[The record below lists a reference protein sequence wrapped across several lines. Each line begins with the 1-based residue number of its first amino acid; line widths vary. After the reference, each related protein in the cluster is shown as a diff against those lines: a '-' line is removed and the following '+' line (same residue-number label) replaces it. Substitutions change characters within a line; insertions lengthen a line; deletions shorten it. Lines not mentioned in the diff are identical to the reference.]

1 VQVKAFYN
9 ELTVDTDPLWTY
21 YMACGF
27 HRGYFGIQ
35 VNSPSERRIIF
46 SIWDSGNEAVDRG
59 KVKKDDLVQLIAKG
73 DRVVASGFGNEGT
86 GGHSHLVYPWKKG
99 QTYRFLV
106 LAAPADNHSTVFSGY
121 FFFPERNEWGLIAS
135 FRAPKDGGH
144 LRGLYSFSEN
154 FSGTNG
160 QKLRRGAFGNTW
172 VCDPSNQWRELTEV
186 VFTHDPTGDKSRL
199 DYAARVNGDRV
210 VLQHGGF
217 LAEQSKSGDR
227 LRREAS
233 GKQPED
239 VKQLISR

>member
-1 VQVKAFYN
+1 MLF
-9 ELTVDTDPLWTY
+9 
-21 YMACGF
+21 
-27 HRGYFGIQ
+27 R
-35 VNSPSERRIIF
+35 S
-46 SIWDSGNEAVDRG
+46 
-59 KVKKDDLVQLIAKG
+59 
-73 DRVVASGFGNEGT
+73 RVVASGFGNEGT

-172 VCDPSNQWRELTEV
+172 VCDPSNQCRELTDV
-186 VFTHDPTGDKSRL
+186 VFTPYPPGYKNRL
-199 DYAARVNGDRV
+199 DYAGLGHGHRV
-210 VLQHGGF
+210 
-217 LAEQSKSGDR
+217 
-227 LRREAS
+227 
-233 GKQPED
+233 
-239 VKQLISR
+239 